1 MGPTILIVDD
11 ADLRD
16 TIVALIETFGYA
28 TLTAGDAEAA
38 LKLIES
44 DRPID
49 LLFADVALPGK
60 LNGVKIAQRAIKQ
73 RPGLRVAVDHR
84 LQRRSGSNQRNYSLA
99 GI

>member
-1 MGPTILIVDD
+1 MGPTIHIVDD

-60 LNGVKIAQRAIKQ
+60 LNGVKIAQQAIKQ

-84 LQRRSGSNQRNYSLA
+84 LQRRSGSNQRNCSLA